1 MRNPLIYIPVK
12 DAVDT
17 AEKAIRCLCAWN
29 VPFTVWNDRSTD
41 EATERLHALRDELG
55 FGLIDVAEITNH
67 PSPNYR
73 LLLQRAQQEALSAGT
88 HLVLVE
94 SDVLVRPDTLS
105 QMLQAAQATKMG
117 MVAAITH
124 DADGN
129 INFPYLY
136 ARNIKPADPTLAT
149 TKRLSFCCTLMT
161 NEFLRAFDF
170 AELNPDKDWFDV
182 TISNESRKHGFTNL
196 LLLGTP
202 VTHLPHASRPWKQ
215 LKYTHPLK
223 YYWLK
228 LIHGRDKI

>member
-1 MRNPLIYIPVK
+1 MPVK
-12 DAVDT
+12 DAIDT

-41 EATERLHALRDELG
+41 ESTARLHSLSNELG
-55 FGLIDVAEITNH
+55 FTLIDVANITDH

-73 LLLQRAQQEALSAGT
+73 LLLLRAQQEALETGK
-88 HLVLVE
+88 HLLIVE
-94 SDVLVRPDTLS
+94 SDVLVQPDTLS
-105 QMLQAAQATKMG
+105 QMLQAAQKPQIG
-117 MVAAITH
+117 MVATVTH
-124 DADGN
+124 DAEGN

-136 ARNIKPADPTLAT
+136 AKSKEQGAKSKDCVAT
-149 TKRLSFCCTLMT
+149 TKRLSFCCTLLT
-161 NEFLRAFDF
+161 NAFLQAFDF
-170 AELNPDKDWFDV
+170 ANLNPDKDWFDV